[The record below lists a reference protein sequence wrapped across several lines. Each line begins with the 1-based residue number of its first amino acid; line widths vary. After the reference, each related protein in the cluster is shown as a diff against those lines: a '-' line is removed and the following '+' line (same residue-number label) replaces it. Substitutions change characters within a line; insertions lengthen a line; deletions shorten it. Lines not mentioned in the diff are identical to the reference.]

1 LETARLPLYD
11 VHWPAAVVLST
22 GGQGGVR
29 VGLADGRV
37 ASLNPGAARGRLSP
51 YDVVRVKLSEGKGAP
66 RADLRIRPQVQGA
79 VLVMENRTGRI
90 LAMAGGFSYPLSQL
104 NRVTQSVR
112 QPGSTLKPVTY
123 LAALNAGLQPNTLV
137 MDARVTLPPIGG
149 VGDSW
154 SPKNYEGGGSGPTTL
169 RRGLEHSK
177 NLVTAQLLKGGIAEK
192 APASLQK
199 VCDIA
204 LDAQLYAECERYYP
218 FVLGAQPVRM
228 IDLAAFYAAIANEGQ
243 RPSPYGL
250 ESVTQGEKVLYQ
262 HADRPLARIGSAD
275 RVAFYQL
282 KSLLQGVTQRGTA
295 AALARFSP
303 FVAGKTG
310 TSEDEND
317 AWFSGFTNE
326 ITIVAWVGY
335 DNADGRRRTLG
346 RGQTGGHLGVPIF
359 AQVLQAAWANGV
371 AKTPLSGPSPE
382 AKPLIAD
389 AVIDLR
395 SGNRV
400 SGGGFIEHF
409 RLSVDGRLADTR
421 FRLVPQEQIYAMRPD
436 SDQDGDAMEGGL
448 PGENPGRAPDE
459 APDSDRF
466 DPFGSLFGRPEPRPY
481 ARRAQPIQPPDPVWP
496 GARSRSPF
504 GDDDEYVRRP
514 RRRDPD
520 YPFGDDPTY

>member
-1 LETARLPLYD
+1 ML
-11 VHWPAAVVLST
+11 
-22 GGQGGVR
+22 
-29 VGLADGRV
+29 
-37 ASLNPGAARGRLSP
+37 
-51 YDVVRVKLSEGKGAP
+51 
-66 RADLRIRPQVQGA
+66 
-79 VLVMENRTGRI
+79 ENRTGRI

-112 QPGSTLKPVTY
+112 QPGSTLKPLTY

-177 NLVTAQLLKGGIAEK
+177 NLVTAQLLRGGIAEK

-204 LDAQLYAECERYYP
+204 LEAQLYAECERYYP

-228 IDLAAFYAAIANEGQ
+228 IDLAAFYAAIANEGE

-250 ESVTQGEKVLYQ
+250 ESVAQGDKVLYQ

-282 KSLLQGVTQRGTA
+282 KSILQGVTQRGTA

-303 FVAGKTG
+303 YVAGKTG

-326 ITIVAWVGY
+326 VSIVVWVGY
-335 DNADGRRRTLG
+335 DNADGKRRTLG

-359 AQVLQAAWANGV
+359 SQVLQAAWANGV
-371 AKTPLSGPSPE
+371 AKTPLSGPSAA

-389 AVIDLR
+389 AAIDLR
-395 SGNRV
+395 SGQRV
-400 SGGGFIEHF
+400 AGGGFMEHF
-409 RLSVDGRLADTR
+409 RLSVDGRLAETR
-421 FRLVPQEQIYAMRPD
+421 FKLVPQEQIYAMRPD
-436 SDQDGDAMEGGL
+436 SEQDGDAMD
-448 PGENPGRAPDE
+448 GENPGRAPADE
-459 APDSDRF
+459 APDSDRY
-466 DPFGSLFGRPEPRPY
+466 DPFGSLFGRPSRGPMPAGPSRCRHPSRTGPEPAAARPS
-481 ARRAQPIQPPDPVWP
+481 ATTTRSSAGRAGATPTTRSAKTRPTDPNQPGRTLCVT
-496 GARSRSPF
+496 A
-504 GDDDEYVRRP
+504 
-514 RRRDPD
+514 
-520 YPFGDDPTY
+520 